1 MNPSYKISVLL
12 VIFLP
17 LQVMFFFLFSPF
29 LQKEKN
35 IIPELLKTIFF
46 GLFNAWEILVYI
58 KECRLQH
65 PTLKFKTRDT
75 SFSQPRFDPP
85 SCWKTVHWECPGWPV
100 HRAQEQY
107 AQLNLTDAKMCKNVQ
122 CSVSQ
127 QSSRSR
133 PNWLWLKPAMTHLLV
148 AYSSHF
154 TTVPILVKAYRL
166 VTVLEQTVRL
176 CRPVVNLSA
185 HLPWIKCVCQ
195 LVGSSSTVMSPFRVA
210 AVFFILCQILQIMN
224 SWMHSSIL

>member
-1 MNPSYKISVLL
+1 MSATASHSEIS
-12 VIFLP
+12 
-17 LQVMFFFLFSPF
+17 
-29 LQKEKN
+29 
-35 IIPELLKTIFF
+35 
-46 GLFNAWEILVYI
+46 
-58 KECRLQH
+58 
-65 PTLKFKTRDT
+65 TRGT
-75 SFSQPRFDPP
+75 SFSQPRFDLP
-85 SCWKTVHWECPGWPV
+85 SCWKSAHWECPGRPV
-100 HRAQEQY
+100 QSAQEQY
-107 AQLNLTDAKMCKNVQ
+107 AQLNLTDAKMCKNLQ

-148 AYSSHF
+148 ADSSHF

-195 LVGSSSTVMSPFRVA
+195 FIGSSSTVGCLLSGSLQPSLFFVKVCKVWIAECTPPSCKSIQKHVLLNVTRSITTIFSLVL
-210 AVFFILCQILQIMN
+210 VFTYPE
-224 SWMHSSIL
+224 S